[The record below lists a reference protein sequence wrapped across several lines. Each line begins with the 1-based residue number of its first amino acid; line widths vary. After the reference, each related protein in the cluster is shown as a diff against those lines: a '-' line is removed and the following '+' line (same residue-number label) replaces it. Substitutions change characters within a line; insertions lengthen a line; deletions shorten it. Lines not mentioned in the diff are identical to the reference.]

1 MKQVE
6 VITGFIIHGWT
17 WVPRNG
23 EGCGAISHLRL
34 QCKRRTE
41 RGQELSE
48 LCVGAN
54 RELRGVTAS
63 GTFPH
68 VVQDGGN
75 RWSYFAISFPFSSI
89 TFAIWSHFLSFRAK
103 NNLFIIALLK
113 HAVFL
118 LTAKKVKKKK
128 GKTIALNE
136 FLAKDGENGPSNAAV
151 FSARSTSWAD
161 ESENL
166 NTEGMY
172 RF

>member
-23 EGCGAISHLRL
+23 EGCGAAI
-34 QCKRRTE
+34 CVYKRRTE

-103 NNLFIIALLK
+103 NILYIIALLK
-113 HAVFL
+113 HTVFL

-166 NTEGMY
+166 NTEGIY